1 MILLLSRGNTLK
13 LYVRN
18 NVAPILNVSEFFMD
32 NNPNSFVFNEANSL
46 QALAAAVTAET
57 TVAGEIVST
66 EEKVNRF
73 SKLVKAGGV
82 RTCKDI
88 LPAIFQ
94 LNGEAYSLEDHF
106 PFEDIYRL
114 SMAPAQVWRTGR
126 QVAKTTN
133 MATFG
138 ITACVSIPNF
148 KILYI
153 TPLFEQ
159 IRRFSAM
166 YIQPFINNSPVKH
179 YWLNQDSVKSVLH
192 RTFANGSSM
201 LFSFALLD
209 ADRVRGISADLNWID
224 ELQDMNREH
233 LPIIRETMSHSS
245 WELRRE
251 TGTPK
256 TLDNVLE
263 GRWNESSQAEWFIP
277 CTHCTTGGNS
287 TMNIPSMDFHL
298 EKMLGPWHEGISEK
312 TPAIICYKCS
322 KPINPRQGF
331 WKHRWPERMFD
342 FAGYHI
348 PQIIM
353 PLHYS
358 RPDKWAVILAKREGR
373 GNTPINVFYNE
384 VLGEGYD
391 VAAKIVS
398 LTELKQACT
407 DRPNTIEFAASSINN
422 YALRILA
429 VDWGGGGRGRG
440 RSGATSVSL
449 SLTTVALLG
458 LRHDGR
464 IDVLYGER
472 LLTPHDHLLEARKIK
487 DLWDRF
493 RPSILAHDYSG
504 AGQLRETFL
513 IQAGVPQG
521 STMPMQYVRSASSAP
536 CYHVPAT
543 PGHPRSHY
551 RVDKARMLL
560 LTCAYIRLHR
570 LKFFKYDH
578 VNQDNAGLVHDFLAL
593 IEENVE
599 TSSVRPI
606 YKISCAEGSIDDF
619 AQAVAMGCI
628 AIWHRSGSWPNLS
641 ELSNIALTPEQ
652 VEAAGYSGM
661 DVIPEY

>member
-1 MILLLSRGNTLK
+1 M
-13 LYVRN
+13 N
-18 NVAPILNVSEFFMD
+18 NSNFITQEPD
-32 NNPNSFVFNEANSL
+32 NL
-46 QALAAAVTAET
+46 QKIAAAVLAEKT
-57 TVAGEIVST
+57 KDGERIST
-66 EEKVNRF
+66 EERITRF
-73 SKLVKAGGV
+73 SKLVSAGGV

-88 LPAIFQ
+88 LPALFQ
-94 LNGEAYSLEDHF
+94 LNGQPYSLDDHF

-114 SMAPAQVWRTGR
+114 AMAPAQVWRTGR

-148 KILYI
+148 KSLYI

-166 YIQPFINNSPVKH
+166 YVQPFINNSPVKN
-179 YWLNQDSVKSVLH
+179 YWLDQDSVKSVLH

-209 ADRVRGISADLNWID
+209 SDRIRGISADLNWID
-224 ELQDMNREH
+224 EIQDMNREH
-233 LPIIRETMSHSS
+233 LPIIRETMSHSN

-263 GRWNESSQAEWFIP
+263 GRWNESSQAEWFVP
-277 CTHCTTGGNS
+277 CTHCTTGGHP
-287 TMNIPSMDFHL
+287 TINIPAMEFHL
-298 EKMLGPWHEGISEK
+298 EKMIGPWHEGISEK
-312 TPAIICYKCS
+312 TPAVICYKCE

-331 WKHRWPERMFD
+331 WKHRWPERVFD

-358 RPDKWAVILAKREGR
+358 RPDKWSVILGKREGR
-373 GNTPINVFYNE
+373 GNTPINIFYNE

-391 VAAKIVS
+391 VAAKLVS
-398 LTELKQACT
+398 LTELKKACT
-407 DRPNTIEFAASSINN
+407 SNPNTIEFAQQNMFD
-422 YALRILA
+422 YALRVLA

-440 RSGATSVSL
+440 RTGVTSISL

-472 LLTPHDHLLEARKIK
+472 LLTPHDHLGEAKKIK

-493 RPSILAHDYSG
+493 RPDILAHDYSG

-513 IQAGVPQG
+513 VQAGVPAG
-521 STMPMQYVRSASSAP
+521 STMPCQYVRSASSAP
-536 CYHVPAT
+536 CYHVPPT
-543 PGHPRSHY
+543 PSHPRSHY

-560 LTCAYIRLHR
+560 LTCAYIRLQQ
-570 LKFFKYDH
+570 LSFFEYDY
-578 VNQDNAGLVHDFLAL
+578 VNQDDAGLVHDFLAL

-599 TSSVRPI
+599 TSAVRPI
-606 YKISCAEGSIDDF
+606 YKVSCAEGSIDDF

-628 AIWHRSGSWPNLS
+628 AMWHRTGVWPNLA
-641 ELSNIALTPEQ
+641 ELADTVLTPAQ
-652 VEAAGYSGM
+652 VEAAGPADPQWADDIDTVS
-661 DVIPEY
+661 

>member
-1 MILLLSRGNTLK
+1 M
-13 LYVRN
+13 N
-18 NVAPILNVSEFFMD
+18 NSNFITQEPD
-32 NNPNSFVFNEANSL
+32 NL
-46 QALAAAVTAET
+46 QKIAAAVLAEKT
-57 TVAGEIVST
+57 KDGERIST
-66 EEKVNRF
+66 EERITRF
-73 SKLVKAGGV
+73 SKLVAAGGV

-88 LPAIFQ
+88 LPALFQ
-94 LNGEAYSLEDHF
+94 LNGQPYSLDDHF

-114 SMAPAQVWRTGR
+114 AMAPAQVWRTGR

-148 KILYI
+148 KSLYI

-166 YIQPFINNSPVKH
+166 YVQPFINNSPVKN
-179 YWLNQDSVKSVLH
+179 YWLDQDSVKSVLH

-209 ADRVRGISADLNWID
+209 SDRIRGISADLNWID
-224 ELQDMNREH
+224 EIQDMNREH
-233 LPIIRETMSHSS
+233 LPIIRETMSHSN

-263 GRWNESSQAEWFIP
+263 GRWNESSQAEWFVP
-277 CTHCTTGGNS
+277 CTHCTTGGHP
-287 TMNIPSMDFHL
+287 TINIPAMEFHL
-298 EKMLGPWHEGISEK
+298 EKMIGPWHEGISEK
-312 TPAIICYKCS
+312 TPAVICYKCE

-331 WKHRWPERMFD
+331 WKHRWPERVFD

-358 RPDKWAVILAKREGR
+358 RPDKWSVILGKREGR
-373 GNTPINVFYNE
+373 GNTPINIFYNE

-391 VAAKIVS
+391 VAAKLVS
-398 LTELKQACT
+398 LTELKKACT
-407 DRPNTIEFAASSINN
+407 SNPNTIEFAQQNMFD
-422 YALRILA
+422 YALRVLA

-440 RSGATSVSL
+440 KTGVTSISL

-472 LLTPHDHLLEARKIK
+472 LLTPHDHLGEAKKIK

-493 RPSILAHDYSG
+493 RPDILAHDYSG

-513 IQAGVPQG
+513 VQAGVPAG
-521 STMPMQYVRSASSAP
+521 STMPCQYVRSASSAP
-536 CYHVPAT
+536 CYHVPPT
-543 PGHPRSHY
+543 PSHPRSHY

-560 LTCAYIRLHR
+560 LTCAYIRLQQ
-570 LKFFKYDH
+570 LSFFEYDY
-578 VNQDNAGLVHDFLAL
+578 VNQDDAGLVHDFLAL

-599 TSSVRPI
+599 TSAVRPI
-606 YKISCAEGSIDDF
+606 YKVSCAEGSIDDF

-628 AIWHRSGSWPNLS
+628 AMWHRTGVWPNLA
-641 ELSNIALTPEQ
+641 ELADTVLTPAQ
-652 VEAAGYSGM
+652 VEAAGPADPQWADDIDTVS
-661 DVIPEY
+661 